1 MLVAQ
6 AEAQFEGWTGAR
18 PPSHVMHDAAVKQLA
33 EFAIDEHH
41 VV

>member
-6 AEAQFEGWTGAR
+6 AEAQFEWWTGGKPAAG
-18 PPSHVMHDAAVKQLA
+18 VMRAAAMKQLS
-33 EFAIDEHH
+33 EYSRDENH